1 MRELRKQGFLHT
13 LKQRFQNSS
22 FVVVV
27 FSCLLS
33 VDFHGSSKTGS
44 KLEDKVAGPKKSA
57 ALTYL
62 ELCKDAKMRGGLR
75 GKWESNM
82 GLLSSS
88 SYTNEDD
95 SKTTNNN

>member
-1 MRELRKQGFLHT
+1 
-13 LKQRFQNSS
+13 
-22 FVVVV
+22 
-27 FSCLLS
+27 
-33 VDFHGSSKTGS
+33 VDFHGSSKAGS
-44 KLEDKVAGPKKSA
+44 KQEDKVAGPKKSA

-62 ELCKDAKMRGGLR
+62 ELCEDAKMRGVLR